1 MAIVIVVIPWV
12 IRLLVFVLE
21 VICLVLTRSVCVLVW
36 GRCPVYFIVNVLCI
50 VVWHIVVVAL
60 SLKIGSS
67 YWLEV
72 WVIVVAIVVWSEV
85 VLSAGLI

>member
-1 MAIVIVVIPWV
+1 M
-12 IRLLVFVLE
+12 
-21 VICLVLTRSVCVLVW
+21 
-36 GRCPVYFIVNVLCI
+36 YFIVNVLCI

>member
-1 MAIVIVVIPWV
+1 M
-12 IRLLVFVLE
+12 
-21 VICLVLTRSVCVLVW
+21 
-36 GRCPVYFIVNVLCI
+36 YFIVNVLCI
-50 VVWHIVVVAL
+50 VVWCVVVGAL

-72 WVIVVAIVVWSEV
+72 WVIVVAVVVWFEV

>member
-1 MAIVIVVIPWV
+1 MG
-12 IRLLVFVLE
+12 
-21 VICLVLTRSVCVLVW
+21 SSCVLVW

-50 VVWHIVVVAL
+50 VVWRIVVVAL